1 MVIASL
7 YKEQSRANGASGS
20 PGSETRIIHFWIHQ
34 KTRLTDGHIVIPA
47 SGKPRISV
55 NWSSRGTPSDI
66 AERARYEQ
74 TARKQQAGMAEWDKE
89 QVAALLAELGIE
101 HGSGNAT
108 KAFADV
114 VLHQV
119 RNAERAA
126 AHKLSIQWDVEE
138 QDISD
143 AIGMR
148 YLAVQKAEAILNDA
162 GLLVDADG
170 TVVND
175 TQVAAT
181 LEVTE
186 FEAAKSLLW
195 TTLSPEER
203 RYNCRIVSA

>member
-7 YKEQSRANGASGS
+7 FKEQSGAEGVFGRQE
-20 PGSETRIIHFWIHQ
+20 PETRIVRFWIHQ
-34 KTRLTDGHIVIPA
+34 KTRLTDGHIAFPA
-47 SGKPRISV
+47 TGNPRISI
-55 NWSSRGTPSDI
+55 NWSSRGTPSDV
-66 AERARYEQ
+66 AERADYEG
-74 TARKQQAGMAEWDKE
+74 AVRRQQAGMTEWDE
-89 QVAALLAELGIE
+89 NRVAALVADLGIE
-101 HGSGNAT
+101 SDCLGPFNT
-108 KAFADV
+108 FADA
-114 VLHQV
+114 VLQQV
-119 RNAERAA
+119 RNTERSAV
-126 AHKLSIQWDVEE
+126 HKLSIQWEVED

-162 GLLVDADG
+162 GLLVDPDG

-175 TQVAAT
+175 NEVAAT

-203 RYNCRIVSA
+203 RYNCRIINA